1 MTAQDIKLPISEA
14 PDFTGS
20 VIVLKA
26 DSLDDA
32 WEIVKGDVY
41 YQEGVVSS
49 AHARSIYLRFV
60 HRFRFNL
67 AVG

>member
-26 DSLDDA
+26 ESLDDA
-32 WEIVKGDVY
+32 WAIVKGDVY

-49 AHARSIYLRFV
+49 ARARSIYLRFV
-60 HRFRFNL
+60 HRFRL